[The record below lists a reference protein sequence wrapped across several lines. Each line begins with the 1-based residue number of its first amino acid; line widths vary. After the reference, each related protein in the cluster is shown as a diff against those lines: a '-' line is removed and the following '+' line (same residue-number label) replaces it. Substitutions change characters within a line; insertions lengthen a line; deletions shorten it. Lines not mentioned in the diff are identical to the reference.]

1 MLVRSQNNRS
11 YWQICARHGF
21 PRPAWSVASVLE
33 SETVKV
39 LTHSIMP
46 VLVFRATPAIRLSY
60 RSRGL
65 TSSMIISQ
73 SDATIDGFIQL
84 PRITKTGLVARRMTP
99 SATLPS
105 NK

>member
-46 VLVFRATPAIRLSY
+46 VLVFRAPHPP
-60 RSRGL
+60 
-65 TSSMIISQ
+65 
-73 SDATIDGFIQL
+73 FVF
-84 PRITKTGLVARRMTP
+84 RIVVAVLHLR
-99 SATLPS
+99 
-105 NK
+105 